1 MPKTPMSWFTNDN
14 RLWDKEV
21 KPILGE
27 TDLYIYPFG
36 AALENI
42 EEKHKILRDRNF
54 NLFFG
59 VGAGYGYKIGPRSE
73 YIYLSR
79 RNIDGNYFRLFRNS
93 DKKLFDIDKVMDKKN
108 RGIR

>member
-1 MPKTPMSWFTNDN
+1 MSWFTYDN
-14 RLWDKEV
+14 KLWDREV

-36 AALENI
+36 AGLENI

-59 VGAGYGYKIGPRSE
+59 IGSGYGYKIGPKSE
-73 YIYLSR
+73 YIFLPR
-79 RNIDGNYFRLFRNS
+79 RNIDGRYFRIFRNS
-93 DKKLFDIDKVMDKKN
+93 DKKLFDIDKVMDKQN
-108 RGIR
+108 RNIK